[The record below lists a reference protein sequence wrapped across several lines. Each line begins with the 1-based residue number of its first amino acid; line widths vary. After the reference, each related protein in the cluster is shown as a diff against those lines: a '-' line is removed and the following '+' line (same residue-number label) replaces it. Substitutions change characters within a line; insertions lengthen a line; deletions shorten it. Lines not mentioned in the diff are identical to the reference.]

1 MPDFLLFLKTRDEN
15 LYYLVFI
22 EPKGDH
28 LLEKDKWKGDFLQE
42 ITAKYN
48 TKTILKEENKNYRLV
63 GLPLYNKASENV
75 FKQSV
80 IESLN
85 IQI

>member
-1 MPDFLLFLKTRDEN
+1 MNLNFKNHIISLLLHDDRLKDEQGELKGN
-15 LYYLVFI
+15 LVKEF
-22 EPKGDH
+22 
-28 LLEKDKWKGDFLQE
+28 
-42 ITAKYN
+42 AN
-48 TKTILKEENKNYRLV
+48 TILKEENKNYRLV